1 LRLILDPKELHVRHL
16 KQTLLSLFSAALL
29 IGGSAAQAENPIV
42 KLETNVG
49 DVTVL
54 LYADKSPKTVEN
66 FLAHVDE
73 GFYKNTIFH
82 RVIDNFMVQGGGFDV
97 DLKQRE
103 SGRTVVNESKNRL
116 HNDRGTLAMART
128 SDPDSAGSQFF
139 INQRDNPRLDWTPF
153 KPGYTVFGEVISG
166 MRVVDFM
173 ASTPTGSAVGSTDK
187 GKMPLQDV
195 PLDPIV
201 LLRVTRISP

>member
-1 LRLILDPKELHVRHL
+1 VRHL
-16 KQTLLSLFSAALL
+16 KQTLLSLISAAFL
-29 IGGSAAQAENPIV
+29 IAGSAVQAENPIV

-66 FLAHVDE
+66 FLTHVDE

-103 SGRTVVNESKNRL
+103 SGRTVVNE
-116 HNDRGTLAMART
+116 
-128 SDPDSAGSQFF
+128 
-139 INQRDNPRLDWTPF
+139 
-153 KPGYTVFGEVISG
+153 
-166 MRVVDFM
+166 
-173 ASTPTGSAVGSTDK
+173 
-187 GKMPLQDV
+187 
-195 PLDPIV
+195 
-201 LLRVTRISP
+201 

>member
-1 LRLILDPKELHVRHL
+1 MTYLNTRVQRLLCLAIIV
-16 KQTLLSLFSAALL
+16 LSSSA
-29 IGGSAAQAENPIV
+29 IAENPIV
-42 KLETNVG
+42 KLETSEG
-49 DVTVL
+49 AITVVL
-54 LYADKSPKTVEN
+54 FADKAPQTVEN

-73 GFYKNTIFH
+73 GFYENTVFH

-97 DLKQRE
+97 DLKQKNTERK
-103 SGRTVVNESKNRL
+103 VINESKNRV

-139 INQRDNPRLDWTPF
+139 INQRNNPRLDWTPF
-153 KPGYTVFGEVISG
+153 KPGYTVFGEVITG

-173 ASTPTGSAVGSTDK
+173 ASTPTGNAVGTTDK
-187 GKMPLQDV
+187 GQMPLQNV

-201 LLRVTRISP
+201 LLRVTRVSP

>member
-1 LRLILDPKELHVRHL
+1 MLYV
-16 KQTLLSLFSAALL
+16 KQAVLVFLATAITLTSVASH
-29 IGGSAAQAENPIV
+29 AENPIV

-54 LYADKSPKTVEN
+54 LYADESPKTVEN

-73 GFYKNTIFH
+73 GFYEDTIFH

-97 DLKQRE
+97 ELNQKD
-103 SGRTVVNESKNRL
+103 SGRTVANESKNRI

-128 SDPDSAGSQFF
+128 GDPDSAGSQFF
-139 INQRDNPRLDWTPF
+139 INQRNNPRLDWTPF
-153 KPGYTVFGEVISG
+153 KPGYTVFGEVITG
-166 MRVVDFM
+166 MRIVDFM
-173 ASTPTGSAVGSTDK
+173 ASTPTGNAVGSTDQ
-187 GKMPLQDV
+187 GKVPLQDV

-201 LLRVTRISP
+201 LLRVTRVSP